1 MRNYSHLVN
10 KNKKKQKTISSWY
23 QELYTDLIVRGLLGT
38 CLAFKLMQ
46 AAILLMEQPDIPVA
60 RFVFQISSGK
70 CTHCITLRAWSKT
83 HETNKKYYCETKCN
97 RWQNLNITSII
108 LYLSIFMFH
117 MQLTHIII
125 IRKNRKIS
133 IVKIKLSFLYKHG
146 SWHIFCAIMRILFID
161 YRSDI

>member
-1 MRNYSHLVN
+1 MYKNQNLVGIWKGEKLKDYTFVLN
-10 KNKKKQKTISSWY
+10 HFK
-23 QELYTDLIVRGLLGT
+23 LYMAIIVRGLLGT

-97 RWQNLNITSII
+97 R
-108 LYLSIFMFH
+108 
-117 MQLTHIII
+117 
-125 IRKNRKIS
+125 
-133 IVKIKLSFLYKHG
+133 
-146 SWHIFCAIMRILFID
+146 
-161 YRSDI
+161 

>member
-1 MRNYSHLVN
+1 M
-10 KNKKKQKTISSWY
+10 TI
-23 QELYTDLIVRGLLGT
+23 IVRGLLGT

-97 RWQNLNITSII
+97 R
-108 LYLSIFMFH
+108 
-117 MQLTHIII
+117 
-125 IRKNRKIS
+125 
-133 IVKIKLSFLYKHG
+133 
-146 SWHIFCAIMRILFID
+146 
-161 YRSDI
+161 